1 MLDSGTRR
9 GLCPGRCRAHRSLS
23 SCSSMSRSS
32 CSQKKSAA
40 TWVAEHCLFPNAD
53 AKVRTF
59 HDTAKSFH
67 DFFQKKS
74 KMGTQGAGNGGRRGQ
89 RRGKKRGKGRNGR
102 DGSCGRKRERTGTIF
117 IYVRARKGEKTGK
130 KAAAPTGAV
139 ATQNENDVRF
149 MDLPLQ
155 IFAAVLDVH
164 TFVWFT
170 GETAALE
177 VVESI

>member
-1 MLDSGTRR
+1 MLDSGTSR
-9 GLCPGRCRAHRSLS
+9 GLCPGRRRAHRSLS

-89 RRGKKRGKGRNGR
+89 RRGEKARKTGGREGMGAVGENGNGRELYIYTYARVKGKRREKKRRHPPVPSPR
-102 DGSCGRKRERTGTIF
+102 RKRMMSGLW
-117 IYVRARKGEKTGK
+117 IYRFRYLRPSLMYMPFSGSRVRRR
-130 KAAAPTGAV
+130 P
-139 ATQNENDVRF
+139 
-149 MDLPLQ
+149 
-155 IFAAVLDVH
+155 
-164 TFVWFT
+164 
-170 GETAALE
+170 
-177 VVESI
+177 